1 MFCTKCGN
9 EIKEGEQ
16 FCTNCGTKI
25 GEEDAMNQEV
35 TTETKKKKSP
45 ILIIGIVAVIAVVA
59 VISVFAVN
67 KHHEKEIIS
76 GVYNKAPAAL
86 VDAGIDGVTVGKAF
100 DEYFNV
106 PEWSYE
112 KDEKGKDIVIFEGE
126 TVLPSGKADIRM
138 EFYVKDGGFELQ
150 DIYIDGKTTDLVDSA
165 TLVIDAYTQYMDNH
179 NIEYSRAA
187 LGLEE
192 EEEY

>member
-1 MFCTKCGN
+1 MFCTNCGN

-16 FCTNCGTKI
+16 FCTNCGAKA
-25 GEEDAMNQEV
+25 GEEVSINQEV
-35 TTETKKKKSP
+35 PKTKKRKSP
-45 ILIIGIVAVIAVVA
+45 MLIIGIVVAIAVVV

-76 GVYNKAPAAL
+76 EVYDGIPDGLK
-86 VDAGIDGVTVGKAF
+86 DAGIDEVTVGKAF
-100 DEYFNV
+100 DEYFNI

-112 KDEKGKDIVIFEGE
+112 KDEKGKDIVVFEGE
-126 TVLPSGKADIRM
+126 TVLSSGKADIRM
-138 EFYVKDGGFELQ
+138 EFYVKNGGFEMQ
-150 DIYIDGKTTDLVDSA
+150 DIYIDGETTNLANSLYIVLDSYA
-165 TLVIDAYTQYMDNH
+165 QYMDNH
-179 NIEYSRAA
+179 NIEYSRAE